1 MAASHATFHA
11 ILVVSLTVV
20 CGIAAQAQDTS
31 STAETAPAAS
41 PILKHR
47 TASDVNASGHS
58 QVGAQ
63 VGAPVN
69 SSIATSAETVAL
81 TVPKGTAVQ
90 VVLNNEIK
98 IQKVGQP
105 IHGRVAEPIFAFDK
119 LVVPVGSE
127 VSGHIKELTNVSG
140 GRRFLDALDADFTPA
155 RRVEV
160 EFDELALSDGRHI
173 PIHTSVTPGSGQVIE
188 FVTSAEGEKKK
199 SAKDAAAEKADHA
212 KQEAKQQ
219 WKKAMEQVH
228 QPGKMHKIERYAI
241 AQLPV
246 HPQYVEAGT
255 VYFAELE
262 EPLEFGSEV
271 LTPEMATAISTPP
284 PPGSFVH
291 ARLEKGLSSASSQK
305 GDEVDAVLSQ
315 PLFDG
320 ERLLLPQG
328 TRLKGTVV
336 QVRAARRLSRNGQL
350 RMVFHEIVLPDGV
363 EKKVEASLE
372 GVQSNNGQ
380 DVKLDAEG
388 GAEANSP
395 KTRYLSTGIAVALAL
410 ASSRADGDNRPG
422 DVGGSTG
429 GRVAGGV
436 GGLKL
441 VGVALGATV
450 HSQPLGMAMGAYGAS
465 MSIYS
470 HFIARGRDVE
480 FPKNTAMEIG
490 IGTRAPAPGA
500 GHAVQ

>member
-1 MAASHATFHA
+1 MFA
-11 ILVVSLTVV
+11 VVLTVV
-20 CGIAAQAQDTS
+20 CGIATEAQDTGS
-31 STAETAPAAS
+31 PAEAAPAAS
-41 PILKHR
+41 PTLKRR
-47 TASDVNASGHS
+47 TATDVNASGHS
-58 QVGAQ
+58 QVEA
-63 VGAPVN
+63 AAN
-69 SSIATSAETVAL
+69 SPIAASTETVAL
-81 TVPKGTAVQ
+81 TVPKGSAVQ
-90 VVLNNEIK
+90 VVLDQEIK

-105 IHGRVAEPIFAFDK
+105 LHGRVAEPIFAFDK

-127 VSGHIKELTNVSG
+127 VTGHIKRLTNVSG
-140 GRRFLDALDADFTPA
+140 ARRFLDALDADFTPA
-155 RRVEV
+155 RKVEV
-160 EFDELALSDGRHI
+160 QFDELALSDGRHI
-173 PIHTSVTPGSGQVIE
+173 PIRTSVTPGSGQVIK
-188 FVTSAEGEKKK
+188 FLTSAEGEKKK
-199 SAKDAAAEKADHA
+199 SVKDVAAEKADQA

-228 QPGKMHKIERYAI
+228 QPGKIRKIERYAI

-271 LTPEMATAISTPP
+271 LTPEMAAAISTPP

-291 ARLEKGLSSASSQK
+291 ARLEEGLSSATSQK
-305 GDEVDAVLSQ
+305 GDEVDAVLAQ

-320 ERLLLPQG
+320 KRLLLPQG

-372 GVQSNNGQ
+372 GVQATNGQ
-380 DVKLDAEG
+380 EVKLDAEG

-395 KTRYLSTGIAVALAL
+395 KTRYLQSGIAVALAL
-410 ASSRADGDNRPG
+410 ASSRSDSDNRAG
-422 DVGGSTG
+422 DVGGNTG
-429 GRVAGGV
+429 GRVAGGA

-441 VGVALGATV
+441 VGMALGATV
-450 HSQPLGMAMGAYGAS
+450 HSQPLGLALGTYGAS
-465 MSIYS
+465 MSIYG

-490 IGTRAPAPGA
+490 IGTRAGSPGT
-500 GHAVQ
+500 GHASQ